1 MKSMMIPITTEIM
14 RMTIATMRKMTGNL
28 RVLILQA
35 HLMAIMSMTQD
46 IATVIMSMTAD
57 MTTDMTTKNTAVD
70 IRQLKRVHADPERQ
84 ERVRAR

>member
-70 IRQLKRVHADPERQ
+70 IRHLKRVHADPERQ
-84 ERVRAR
+84 ERVRVR